1 MWLSAQNSYLTVS
14 ELITEYNNLN
24 LTSGTTASETYSVR
38 GYVTLW
44 QNGYPQYQNA
54 SFYIDDTETG
64 STTLLQCFRL
74 TGATTADQ
82 RKLVVG
88 DYVEIQNAQ
97 LANYY
102 GNPELKNGS
111 FTIISDAT
119 PAEYK
124 GETTIADFL
133 AQADLKNIYQLTGVV
148 SGLTEGNNKTYG
160 NLTLTDETGS
170 VYVYGVLDANGQ
182 SGNFAALNVEN
193 DDTLTIRGIYSLHN
207 SQIEIKDAQYINH
220 HKKYIE
226 EPVEEPAQ
234 FMGAT
239 TIADFL
245 GKADTKNIY
254 QLTGVVDYIYDNN
267 VGDIDIIDE
276 SGNIHI
282 SSILTS
288 DSISNAFSTLDV
300 SELDTITIN
309 ATLTEEYGS
318 LYVYDAVFV
327 SRSKYIAPPLVC
339 QCGDD
344 VYYTVDFDTET
355 LTVYGSGDMWD
366 TYQPI
371 TQYACS
377 ISSPIQHII
386 VEEGVTSIGSYAFDR
401 YNAYS
406 FDGLQTVTLPSSLLK
421 IGECAFRG
429 CSNLQSISLPASLLQ
444 IGSWAFTN
452 CGMTSIYIPENVSYI
467 DRYAFWSCPLT
478 EINVS
483 AANQTY
489 SSIDGVL
496 FDKAQKQLFMY
507 PKGKT
512 DDRYTIPNT
521 VEWIDHAAFYG
532 NKNIISVS
540 MGNNVQGIGIDAFAE
555 CDKLITISISD
566 SLSFIGGGCF
576 DGTALFNDD
585 REWDNGVLYINN
597 YLIQVGKWSNDEP
610 VVVPDSSDEDNIPT
624 PQNIRAEQQDTTYA
638 IKEGT
643 TLIAMSAS
651 VPISSANLIKKIT
664 IPSTMTYINPDGLC
678 IKSLT
683 EVVWNAKHCHDFTV
697 TIPVT
702 IEKDSSVIYNPFC
715 EYGNSEATSAIKK
728 ISFAKGVEY
737 IPAGL
742 CSVMPNLEEVYN
754 YNPEPISIAD
764 NTFEGVDYT
773 CILYV
778 PNGSKAKYEAAP
790 VWKNFYRIKE
800 MEDDT
805 ALDEIE
811 CLDHKTAKIIENGQ
825 IYIIRNNQTY
835 TVTGQEVK

>member
-1 MWLSAQNSYLTVS
+1 MKHKFFLFSLLLSCSMFVFGQNSYLTVS
-14 ELITEYNNLN
+14 ELITEYNNLD
-24 LTSGTTASETYSVR
+24 LASGTTASGTYTVR

-54 SFYIDDTETG
+54 SFYIDDSETG

-74 TGATTADQ
+74 TGATASDK

-102 GNPELKNGS
+102 GNAELKNGS

-124 GETTIADFL
+124 GETTIANFL

-148 SGLTEGNNKTYG
+148 SDLTAGNGTTYG

-170 VYVYGVLDANGQ
+170 VYVYGVLDADGQ
-182 SGNFAALNVEN
+182 SGNFASLNVEN

-239 TIADFL
+239 TIADFIE
-245 GKADTKNIY
+245 KADTKNIY
-254 QLTGVVDYIYDNN
+254 QLTGVVSNINDNM
-267 VGDIDIIDE
+267 VGDIDIYDE
-276 SGNIHI
+276 SGDIHI
-282 SSILTS
+282 SSILTA
-288 DSISNAFSTLDV
+288 DSTPNAFSTLDV
-300 SELDTITIN
+300 SVLDTITIN

-318 LYVYDAVFV
+318 LYVYNAVFV
-327 SRSKYIAPPLVC
+327 SRTKYVTPPVTPFVC

-344 VYYTVDFDTET
+344 VYYSIDDETST
-355 LTVYGSGDMWD
+355 LTLYGTGPMWENN
-366 TYQPI
+366 QPV
-371 TQYACS
+371 TQYPCS
-377 ISSPIQHII
+377 VWISLQHVI
-386 VEEGVTSIGSYAFDR
+386 VEEGVTTIAAHAFS
-401 YNAYS
+401 NHNIES
-406 FDGLQTVTLPSSLLK
+406 LTLPSTLER
-421 IGECAFRG
+421 IGKYAFAWQ
-429 CSNLQSISLPASLLQ
+429 NL
-444 IGSWAFTN
+444 
-452 CGMTSIYIPENVSYI
+452 TSINIPANVNYI
-467 DRYAFWSCPLT
+467 DRYAFWNCPLT

-540 MGNNVQGIGIDAFAE
+540 MGNNVQGIGINAFSG
-555 CDKLITISISD
+555 CDKLITITISD
-566 SLSFIGGGCF
+566 NLSFIGEGCF
-576 DGTALFNDD
+576 DETALANDD
-585 REWDNGVLYINN
+585 RERENGVFYLNN
-597 YLIQVGKWSNDEP
+597 YLIEAGKKSNNDPEP
-610 VVVPDSSDEDNIPT
+610 VVPDSPNEDNTPT
-624 PQNIRAEQQDTTYA
+624 PRNIKAEQQDTTFA

-643 TLIAMSAS
+643 TVVAMSAAE
-651 VPISSANLIKKIT
+651 PISNAGLMKKIV
-664 IPSTMTYINPDGLC
+664 IPSTMEYINPNGLA
-678 IKSLT
+678 INSLT
-683 EVVWNAKHCHDFTV
+683 KIVWNAKHCHDFDITIQV
-697 TIPVT
+697 TIG
-702 IEKDSSVIYNPFC
+702 KDSSIVYNPFC
-715 EYGNSEATSAIKK
+715 EYGKFETTSAIKI
-728 ISFAKGVEY
+728 ISFAKDVEY

-742 CSVMPNLEEVYN
+742 CSVMPDLEEVYN
-754 YNPEPISIAD
+754 YNPEPINIAE
-764 NTFEGVDYT
+764 NTFDGVGYT

-778 PNGSKAKYEAAP
+778 PKGSKTKYEAAP
-790 VWKNFYRIKE
+790 VWKNFYRIRE
-800 MEDDT
+800 MDD
-805 ALDEIE
+805 AEGIDEINDISVPTKF
-811 CLDHKTAKIIENGQ
+811 LLNGQ
-825 IYIIRNNQTY
+825 IFILRGDKTY